1 MSAQPHGHAGASP
14 EIPRTPDGI
23 AAALSASRRTQF
35 RVELGRTAAGE
46 AFERL
51 LDVWWCR
58 ATLDRRGGREAR
70 TAAAR
75 TGALPLGSWDSLRS
89 RRGNRRG

>member
-1 MSAQPHGHAGASP
+1 MSAQPHDYTGASP
-14 EIPRTPDGI
+14 GIPRTPDGI
-23 AAALSASRRTQF
+23 AAALSPSRRMQF
-35 RVELGRTAAGE
+35 RVELGRTATGE

-51 LDVWWCR
+51 LEVWWCR

-75 TGALPLGSWDSLRS
+75 AGTFPLGSWDSLQS
-89 RRGNRRG
+89 RRANREG